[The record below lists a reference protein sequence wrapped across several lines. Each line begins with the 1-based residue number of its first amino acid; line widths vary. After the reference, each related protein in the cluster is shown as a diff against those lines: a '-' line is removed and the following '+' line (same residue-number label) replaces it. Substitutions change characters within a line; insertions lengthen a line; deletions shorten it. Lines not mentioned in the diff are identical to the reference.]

1 MSVPLLDLSRQ
12 YAYLKDDMNK
22 AVLNVLDHGWFILGP
37 EVTELEKQIA
47 ELSGTAYARGVASGT
62 DALLLALFAAGVK
75 AGDEVI
81 TTDFSFFATAGTI
94 SRLGATPVFVD
105 IEKDSYN
112 IDPNLIEAAITK
124 KTKAIIPVHLFG
136 QVADMDPILE
146 IANKHNLKVI
156 EDAAQ
161 AIGAKYKGKPAGSM
175 GDYGCFSFYPSK
187 NLGAGGDG
195 GIITTN
201 TEENVELLTI
211 LRNHGAKPKYYHKI
225 IGFNSRLASIQ
236 AAILL
241 VKMPHLQKWS
251 EKRIEHANIYDK
263 AFADVSNITTPKV
276 MDYSDFH
283 IYNQYT
289 IAIPNRDKVAAKLK
303 EENIGSDIYY
313 PVPFHK
319 QECFAD
325 LGYAPKDL
333 PVTNKASETVLSIPI
348 YPEMTEDE
356 QQIVINTVKEA
367 VS

>member
-12 YAYLKDDMNK
+12 YAYLKNDMDK

-47 ELSGTAYARGVASGT
+47 ELSGASHARGVASGT

-105 IEKDSYN
+105 IEEDSYN
-112 IDPNLIEAAITK
+112 IDPKCIEAAITE

-146 IANKHNLKVI
+146 IAKKHNLKVI

-201 TEENVELLTI
+201 TKENFDLLTI
-211 LRNHGAKPKYYHKI
+211 LRNHGAEPKYYHKI

-251 EKRIEHANIYDK
+251 EKRIEHAKIYDN
-263 AFADVSNITTPKV
+263 AFADVAAITTPKV

-289 IAIPNRDKVAAKLK
+289 IAVSDRDAVVAKLREAK
-303 EENIGSDIYY
+303 IGSDIYY
-313 PVPFHK
+313 PVPFHT

-325 LGYAPKDL
+325 LGYKAEDFA
-333 PVTNKASETVLSIPI
+333 VTNKAADSVLSIPI
-348 YPEMTEDE
+348 YPEMTSEE
-356 QQIVINTVKEA
+356 QQTVIKAVIEA
-367 VS
+367 VA